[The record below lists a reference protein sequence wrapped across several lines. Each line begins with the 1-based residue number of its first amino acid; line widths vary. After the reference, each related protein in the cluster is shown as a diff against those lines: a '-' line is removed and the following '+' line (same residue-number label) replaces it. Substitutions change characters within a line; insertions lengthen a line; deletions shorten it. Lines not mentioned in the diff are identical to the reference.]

1 MVKIALCDDDRKM
14 LQEVSQCI
22 QTYMCGANVSA
33 AVTTYTY
40 TNPVCLVDSVADG
53 ERYDFY
59 ILDVEMPEMNGFE
72 TAQRIREHQPNSGII
87 FLTSHLEY
95 AHEGYKVDA
104 LRYVSKLKLAEDL
117 PEALT
122 KAIKLLEQVDKRSLL
137 VQHYNNITRILLQDI
152 IYVCKYH
159 RSVQIVTASQGT
171 IIDNRG
177 IKEIYEIINDPR
189 FIFTDRSYFVN
200 LDYAQQMDK
209 NCISMKG
216 GAVLP
221 ISRPMLPKVKEAI
234 IAFCRR

>member
-1 MVKIALCDDDRKM
+1 MIKICLCDDDRKL
-14 LQEVSQCI
+14 LQEVGQCI
-22 QTYMCGANVSA
+22 QDHMLKVNVSA
-33 AVTTYTY
+33 AVTTYS
-40 TNPVCLVDSVADG
+40 NPVGLANSVADG
-53 ERYDFY
+53 ERYDLY
-59 ILDVEMPEMNGFE
+59 ILDVEMPEMSGFE
-72 TAQRIREHQPNSGII
+72 TAQQVREYQPNAGII
-87 FLTSHLEY
+87 FLTAHLEH

-104 LRYVSKLKLAEDL
+104 LRYVSKLKLEEEF

-122 KAIKLLEQVDKRSLL
+122 KAIKYLEHTDKKSLH
-137 VQHYNNITRILLQDI
+137 VQHYNNVTRILLQDI
-152 IYVCKYH
+152 IYVCKAH
-159 RSVQIVTASQGT
+159 RSVHIVTVSQGT

-177 IKEIYEIINDPR
+177 IKDIFETLDDPR

-209 NCISMKG
+209 YCIHMKG